1 VVFRLLPTKG
11 ANGQMKSVPTIV
23 KVTAAIIVRDGKI
36 LIAQRHPTDRMA
48 GLWEFPGGKV
58 EAGETPE
65 ACLRR
70 ELKEELAI
78 DVRIGEA
85 LGISVYHYDHISIR
99 LMAYQAFWK
108 RGSIKLSTHR
118 DYRWVNPDQ
127 LDLYAF
133 TPADLPFVN
142 KLSRGELELK

>member
-1 VVFRLLPTKG
+1 MNPTP
-11 ANGQMKSVPTIV
+11 MLV
-23 KVTAAIIVRDGKI
+23 KVTAAIIVRDCRI

-58 EAGETPE
+58 EAGETPQV
-65 ACLRR
+65 CLQR

-78 DVRIGEA
+78 DVRIGKA

-99 LMAYQAFWK
+99 LMAYQAFWN
-108 RGSIKLSTHR
+108 GGFLKLSSHR
-118 DYRWVNPDQ
+118 DYRWVRPDQ

-142 KLSRGELELK
+142 KLSRGELELE